1 MNREIEGRAGFQF
14 FSLRRKLLFF
24 FVAFFC
30 LMLLTAG
37 YIALAHRGTADLL
50 DTLLGEN
57 ETLEEAGDKLHLLE
71 HYTTNYLNSASQE
84 NYELYRQSYQN
95 LEELKTAG
103 EVNSVTEFK
112 ELIAGILAASEGLIE
127 QRDNEQDY
135 QEKYQV
141 FTGQIDITSR
151 YLNNVIND
159 NNRQANQIYAQSWD
173 LINQMERYGLLMA
186 AVLALFSMA
195 FLYIFTENIT
205 RPLYRIIAQSR
216 ELAEGNFSLSPIQVE
231 TRDELNFIARAFNLM
246 TAELEALFTELQEKL
261 ALEREL
267 QQKQVE
273 NLKMKNL
280 VKEAELKK
288 LQSQINPHF
297 LFNTLNSI
305 SQLAVLED
313 ADRTGEMITKV
324 AQHFRRNL
332 KRTKELITVAEELE
346 SVHLY
351 CDILKTRFG
360 DTIEFDFNYQKEVLQ
375 EKIPPLTIQPLVE
388 NAFVH
393 GIKKGGNSTGRITV
407 TLKQQQDWL
416 LIEVQD
422 DGSGMEEE
430 LVERIFQREEIGG
443 LSNIRER
450 LRLFYQ
456 RDDLLNI
463 KGAAGEGTRV
473 TIDIPLTAR
482 AASPTAE
489 EESGCAE

>member
-1 MNREIEGRAGFQF
+1 MNREIEQQSGFQF
-14 FSLRRKLLFF
+14 FSLRQKLLLF

-50 DTLLGEN
+50 NTLLEEN
-57 ETLEEAGDKLHLLE
+57 ETLEKAAEKLHLLE
-71 HYTTNYLNSASQE
+71 HHTTNYLNTVSPE
-84 NYELYRQSYQN
+84 NYELYRENYQELAELRDSGEVTTLTEFNELIGGILNNSEELVTRAENDQGYQQKYQN
-95 LEELKTAG
+95 
-103 EVNSVTEFK
+103 F
-112 ELIAGILAASEGLIE
+112 I
-127 QRDNEQDY
+127 
-135 QEKYQV
+135 
-141 FTGQIDITSR
+141 GQINIASR

-159 NNRQANQIYAQSWD
+159 NNRQANQIYAQSWS
-173 LINQMERYGLLMA
+173 LINQMERYGLMMA
-186 AVLALFSMA
+186 ALLALFSLI

-205 RPLYRIIAQSR
+205 RPLYKIIDQSR
-216 ELAEGNFSLSPIQVE
+216 KLAEGNFSLSPVQVE

-261 ALEREL
+261 SLEREL

-273 NLKMKNL
+273 NLRMKNL

-324 AQHFRRNL
+324 AEHFRRNL
-332 KRTKELITVAEELE
+332 KRAEELITVEEELE
-346 SVHLY
+346 SVQLY

-360 DTIEFDFNYQKEVLQ
+360 DTIEFEINYKDEVLL
-375 EKIPPLTIQPLVE
+375 EEIPPLTIQPLVE

-393 GIKKGGNSTGRITV
+393 GIKKSGSSAGRINI
-407 TLKQQQDWL
+407 TLEKKKGWL
-416 LIEVQD
+416 KIEVQD
-422 DGSGMEEE
+422 DGSGMKQE
-430 LVERIFQREEIGG
+430 LVDKILQQEEIGG

-456 RDDLLNI
+456 RDDLLEI
-463 KGAAGEGTRV
+463 RGAAGEGTLV
-473 TIDIPLTAR
+473 SIHIPLTGETNRSAG
-482 AASPTAE
+482 E
-489 EESGCAE
+489 EKN